1 MDFASNPHPLP
12 ALPLHGVYI
21 DRCIT
26 YETESSG
33 ALTRLKGTLSQA
45 SSQVRCNIHR
55 EDGIELEIPPPKPE
69 TKKRRNDEF
78 YDLPP
83 PPKKVKYSGRHGKKA
98 NENKKLT
105 GVKIGIDHV
114 SKLAPSVPSEIDV
127 SQNFGSVDD
136 KFDIGISPSA
146 TNSPREKQ
154 ARSAEDNM
162 CVSFSCHSDEGEVP
176 QMRKPR
182 SEEEDN
188 RNEEKEEH
196 HSDKANRSKGKE
208 GNECENDDI
217 EAICE
222 SNTTGEEEVSVED
235 DICVS
240 SSCHSSYNEKE
251 VPQMGSTTEHP
262 QDSSVHASVLTTEEK
277 QEYENEEEEE
287 NRNKENEENHI
298 NKEENKSKGSE
309 GNVQS
314 DNDIEVICETSSTRK
329 TEKRKKKERYI
340 RRRRTQLLMEKC

>member
-1 MDFASNPHPLP
+1 MA
-12 ALPLHGVYI
+12 
-21 DRCIT
+21 RKQMKT
-26 YETESSG
+26 KSS
-33 ALTRLKGTLSQA
+33 R
-45 SSQVRCNIHR
+45 
-55 EDGIELEIPPPKPE
+55 
-69 TKKRRNDEF
+69 
-78 YDLPP
+78 
-83 PPKKVKYSGRHGKKA
+83 
-98 NENKKLT
+98 T
-105 GVKIGIDHV
+105 GVKIGIDHL
-114 SKLAPSVPSEIDV
+114 SKLAPYVPSEIDV

-162 CVSFSCHSDEGEVP
+162 CGSFSCHSDEGEVP

-182 SEEEDN
+182 SEEEGN
-188 RNEEKEEH
+188 RSEEKEEH

-235 DICVS
+235 DMCGS

-251 VPQMGSTTEHP
+251 VPQKGRTTEHP
-262 QDSSVHASVLTTEEK
+262 QESSVHASVFTREEK

-287 NRNKENEENHI
+287 NRNKDNEENHI
-298 NKEENKSKGSE
+298 NKENKSKGRE
-309 GNVQS
+309 EDVQS
-314 DNDIEVICETSSTRK
+314 DSGIEVICETNSTRK
-329 TEKRKKKERYI
+329 TEKRKKNKDGSDAGEHN
-340 RRRRTQLLMEKC
+340 C